1 MADYSLNFLQL
12 DATTDDE
19 AVSYGKG
26 ELSSD
31 VHGAA
36 CLRAAEGIVGI
47 DDGAIHA
54 VLLRYHSVGYIGRN
68 GAEDV
73 CSSVNSRPVCTRE
86 SVTDAPVIVFCSAY
100 CTESSKRSRA
110 HYREREPMFL
120 RRIQ

>member
-1 MADYSLNFLQL
+1 MADYSLNLFQL

-26 ELSSD
+26 EFSSD

-36 CLRAAEGIVGI
+36 CLRGAEGIVGI
-47 DDGAIHA
+47 DDSAIHA
-54 VLLRYHSVGYIGRN
+54 VLLRNHSVGYIGRN

-73 CSSVNSRPVCTRE
+73 WSGVNSRPAYTRE
-86 SVTDAPVIVFCSAY
+86 SLTDAPVIVLCSAY
-100 CTESSKRSRA
+100 CTVPSKRSRA
-110 HYREREPMFL
+110 HYGRCKPMIL